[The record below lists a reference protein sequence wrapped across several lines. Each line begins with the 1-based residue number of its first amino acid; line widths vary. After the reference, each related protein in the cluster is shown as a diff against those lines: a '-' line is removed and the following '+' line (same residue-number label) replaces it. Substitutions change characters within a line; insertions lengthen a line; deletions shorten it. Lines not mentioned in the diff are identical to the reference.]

1 MYKKMLIPL
10 DRSEVAEVVFP
21 HAKEVAGRLGLE
33 VVLLHVVGQEE
44 RDRTSSYQPYLDGVA
59 ESLLNQA
66 HYVLRSAGPAGGK
79 SAVHVH
85 ATIAVG
91 NPAEKIL
98 DYAEQNKVD
107 LIMMATHGRS
117 GISRWAM
124 GSVADKVLRRSS
136 VPVWLIQA
144 AKPESAA
151 ADTWPKMTM
160 LVPLDGSKLA
170 ESVLPHVEAL
180 AKQRG
185 AKPEVVLVRAFEPLS
200 TGPGREAP
208 QQYLSGIEQR
218 LSAAGLTVR
227 SEVLEG
233 DPAKEIVD
241 YANEKPINLVVM
253 ATHGRSG
260 IGRWAYGSV
269 ADKVLRRASRPVF
282 LVRVAE
288 ASW

>member
-1 MYKKMLIPL
+1 MYKRMIIPL

-21 HAKEVAGRLGLE
+21 YAKEVAGRLGLD
-33 VVLLHVVGQEE
+33 VTLLHVVGLEE
-44 RDRTSSYQPYLDGVA
+44 GDRSAAYKSYLDGAA
-59 ESLLNQA
+59 EKLLNQA
-66 HYVLRSAGPAGGK
+66 HYVLRSAGSAGGK
-79 SAVHVH
+79 MAVHVH
-85 ATIAVG
+85 GVIVAG

-98 DYAEQNKVD
+98 DYAEENDVD

-117 GISRWAM
+117 GMSRWAM

-136 VPVWLIQA
+136 VPVWLVQA
-144 AKPESAA
+144 ARPRSP
-151 ADTWPKMTM
+151 ADTWRKMTM

-180 AKQRG
+180 AKQKG
-185 AKPEVVLVRAFEPLS
+185 VEPEVVLVRAFETLS
-200 TGPGREAP
+200 TGPGRDKP
-208 QQYLSGIEQR
+208 QQYLSGVEQR
-218 LSAAGLTVR
+218 LCAGGLSVR

-241 YANEKPINLVVM
+241 YANDNPVTLIVM

-282 LVRVAE
+282 LVRVAQ

>member
-1 MYKKMLIPL
+1 
-10 DRSEVAEVVFP
+10 
-21 HAKEVAGRLGLE
+21 
-33 VVLLHVVGQEE
+33 
-44 RDRTSSYQPYLDGVA
+44 
-59 ESLLNQA
+59 
-66 HYVLRSAGPAGGK
+66 
-79 SAVHVH
+79 
-85 ATIAVG
+85 
-91 NPAEKIL
+91 
-98 DYAEQNKVD
+98 VD